1 MSMKLIMISMN
12 LDFRTMEPKAFME
25 IFPSLI
31 PQAAIKHQVLLPSH
45 QKTIDIPA
53 TAKTHHY
60 PIERPSYET
69 AKPVRLASFG
79 ATTRVPLGSIVHAR
93 SGDKANN
100 SNVGF
105 FVRHGDEYP
114 WLQSLLTVEKLRELL
129 GKDYGGQRIERVE
142 FPYILAVH
150 L

>member
-1 MSMKLIMISMN
+1 MN

-31 PQAAIKHQVLLPSH
+31 PQAAIKHQVILPSK
-45 QKTIDIPA
+45 QKTIEIPA
-53 TAKTHHY
+53 PSATQHY

-69 AKPVRLASFG
+69 AKPVDLASFG
-79 ATTRVPLGSIVHAR
+79 ASRLMPLGSIVHAR

-100 SNVGF
+100 SNIGF
-105 FVRHGDEYP
+105 FVRHEDEYP
-114 WLQSLLTVEKLRELL
+114 WLQSFITVEKLKELL

-142 FPYILAVH
+142 FPSILAVH

>member
-1 MSMKLIMISMN
+1 MISMN

-31 PQAAIKHQVLLPSH
+31 PQAAIKHQVLLPTQ
-45 QKTIDIPA
+45 QKVLDIPPPQA
-53 TAKTHHY
+53 TQQY
-60 PIERPSYET
+60 PIQRPSYET
-69 AKPVRLASFG
+69 SKPVNLASFG
-79 ATTRVPLGSIVHAR
+79 GTVRAPLGSIVHAR

-105 FVRHGDEYP
+105 FVRHEDEYP
-114 WLQSLLTVEKLRELL
+114 WLQSLLTVAKLIELL
-129 GKDYGGQRIERVE
+129 GKDYNGQRIERVE
-142 FPYILAVH
+142 FPGILAVH